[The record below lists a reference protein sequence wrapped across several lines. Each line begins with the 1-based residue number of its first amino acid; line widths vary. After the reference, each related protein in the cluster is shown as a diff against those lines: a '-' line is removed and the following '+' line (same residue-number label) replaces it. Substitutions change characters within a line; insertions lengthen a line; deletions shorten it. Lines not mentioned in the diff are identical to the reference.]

1 MSPRLRRNC
10 RWGVRQMIKE
20 VLKRSLIGIA
30 FGGIATFIALTTMKF
45 SHIEGTVSEIWNH
58 MLASFCLG
66 IYFGVASL
74 IFETE
79 KWSAL
84 KQTLVHYTISTIL
97 WLIIALQLGWL
108 PYNLLSVALG
118 ILTFTFIYIIYWTGF
133 YLYFKKMEESMNKQL
148 QKK

>member
-1 MSPRLRRNC
+1 
-10 RWGVRQMIKE
+10 MIKE

-45 SHIEGTVSEIWNH
+45 AHIEGTVSEIWNN

-74 IFETE
+74 IFEME

-84 KQTLVHYTISTIL
+84 KQTLVHFTLSIIL
-97 WLIIALQLGWL
+97 WLIIGFSLGWL
-108 PYNLLSVALG
+108 PYNLLSVAVG
-118 ILTFTFIYIIYWTGF
+118 ILIFTFIYIIYWTGF
-133 YLYFKKMEESMNKQL
+133 YLYFKKVEESMNKQL
-148 QKK
+148 QKNK